1 MSFWALVFLVSC
13 HFMATPVCL
22 VWKVHTPC
30 GSTGS
35 GGPRLGSGLF
45 VLQKVLYKMLL
56 AGSENTDSRGNSMKN
71 NALVFR
77 AACEGW
83 KMTVLLSP
91 LPDPR
96 LV

>member
-1 MSFWALVFLVSC
+1 MSFWDLVFLVSC
-13 HFMATPVCL
+13 HFIATLFCL
-22 VWKVHTPC
+22 VWKAHTPC
-30 GSTGS
+30 SSMGS

-45 VLQKVLYKMLL
+45 VLQKVLYKKLL
-56 AGSENTDSRGNSMKN
+56 AGSGNMDSCGNSIKD

-83 KMTVLLSP
+83 KMTVLLSL

>member
-13 HFMATPVCL
+13 HFVATHFCL
-22 VWKVHTPC
+22 VWKAHTPSS
-30 GSTGS
+30 STGS
-35 GGPRLGSGLF
+35 GGSRLGSRLF
-45 VLQKVLYKMLL
+45 LLQKVLYKKLL
-56 AGSENTDSRGNSMKN
+56 AGSGNTDSCRNSIKN

-83 KMTVLLSP
+83 KMAIFLG
-91 LPDPR
+91 LPDPL